1 MKCLSAFGV
10 IIDTTK
16 PSVTGNADTNKTV
29 RLYRIIGIKAIDLIT
44 GDIEERK
51 CDIFDIDESDYE
63 DISIIDESDYNI
75 FSMDEQTGD
84 FLCRGKR
91 IDDNISDID
100 ERTHDTFNID
110 EEINDISDI
119 RLRSEYIPNM
129 YIGLN
134 ESNGRYDLYEG
145 DKYWCTEAYKNIGL
159 LVYDVGT
166 GKSII
171 IGSEFVYYKLFK
183 TLVIELNLS
192 TCKMSWLHGEGTQ
205 YLRECEADYD
215 DDGCYHEGIPLP
227 TSIGMWDMQEDTV
240 LLDYLTD
247 KESNTIIFDT
257 TVIVDESKD
266 TFIVPSKCKCLE
278 LSYRVVVDKLILNKD
293 LCHIEVCDGI
303 PFKTIYVS
311 KESSIGL
318 VCSLIYALSSAYISK
333 VGVNGDIAYGCNC
346 FLDTMVR
353 MPAEEAYAYCYL
365 PENKDILEKILSM
378 VEIVV
383 Y

>member
-29 RLYRIIGIKAIDLIT
+29 RLYRIIGIKAIDIIT

-63 DISIIDESDYNI
+63 DISIIDESDYTI
-75 FSMDEQTGD
+75 FSMDEKTGD

-100 ERTHDTFNID
+100 DRADNIFNID

-215 DDGCYHEGIPLP
+215 DDGFYHEGITLP
-227 TSIGMWDMQEDTV
+227 TPIGIWDMQE
-240 LLDYLTD
+240 
-247 KESNTIIFDT
+247 
-257 TVIVDESKD
+257 D

-293 LCHIEVCDGI
+293 LCHIEVCDGL
-303 PFKTIYVS
+303 PFKTIYIS
-311 KESSIGL
+311 KESSIVL

>member
-16 PSVTGNADTNKTV
+16 PSILGQKITKSPIN
-29 RLYRIIGIKAIDLIT
+29 LYEIIGIKAIDLIT
-44 GDIEERK
+44 GNIEERSY
-51 CDIFDIDESDYE
+51 D
-63 DISIIDESDYNI
+63 
-75 FSMDEQTGD
+75 
-84 FLCRGKR
+84 
-91 IDDNISDID
+91 
-100 ERTHDTFNID
+100 
-110 EEINDISDI
+110 DISDI
-119 RLRSEYIPNM
+119 RIRNRDIFNM
-129 YIGLN
+129 YIGIDAD
-134 ESNGRYDLYEG
+134 GVYDLYEEE
-145 DKYWCTEAYKNIGL
+145 EAWWTSIYDNTGL

-166 GKSII
+166 GSSII
-171 IGSEFVYYKLFK
+171 VGKELVFYKVFEAFI
-183 TLVIELNLS
+183 IELNLS
-192 TCKMSWLHGEGTQ
+192 TCKLRYIHGEDTF
-205 YLRECEADYD
+205 YLREEYD
-215 DDGCYHEGIPLP
+215 DDYYDDGETLP
-227 TSIGMWDMQEDTV
+227 TPIGIWDIQEDTV

-247 KESNTIIFDT
+247 KTLNAVIFDT
-257 TVIVDESKD
+257 TVIVNESKD

-293 LCHIEVCDGI
+293 LCHIEVCDGL

-311 KESSIGL
+311 KESSVRL

-353 MPAEEAYAYCYL
+353 MPAEEAYAYCYS
-365 PENKDILEKILSM
+365 PENKDILEKILSR

>member
-110 EEINDISDI
+110 EEMIDISDI

-166 GKSII
+166 GSSII
-171 IGSEFVYYKLFK
+171 VGKELVFYKVFEAFI
-183 TLVIELNLS
+183 IELNLS
-192 TCKMSWLHGEGTQ
+192 TCKMSWLHGEDTF
-205 YLRECEADYD
+205 YLREEYD
-215 DDGCYHEGIPLP
+215 DDYYDDGETLP
-227 TSIGMWDMQEDTV
+227 TSIGIWDMQEDTV

-247 KESNTIIFDT
+247 KTLNAIIFDT
-257 TVIVDESKD
+257 TVIVNESKD

-278 LSYRVVVDKLILNKD
+278 LSYRVVVDKLILSKY
-293 LCHIEVCDGI
+293 LCHIEVCDGL
-303 PFKTIYVS
+303 PFKTTYIS
-311 KESSIGL
+311 KESSIVL

-333 VGVNGDIAYGCNC
+333 VGVNGDIAYDCNCNC